1 MSNYQKANRETNWR
15 ALYIVCCYLPQI
27 KQLITGSTKWKEA
40 VQNVIFNICPEKN
53 TFWKALWNN
62 EIQDPSGFILHL
74 LRVLQYGPLQNL
86 SVRVTNI
93 TNSKVKVQYSGFK
106 DPIMAYYQLA
116 LLLYLSFRGQTA
128 EISLH
133 TVFFTDEMLSIKYNP
148 ATSGLLVF
156 PAMFIYGI

>member
-1 MSNYQKANRETNWR
+1 MSNYQKANREANWR

-40 VQNVIFNICPEKN
+40 VQNIIFNICPEKN

-93 TNSKVKVQYSGFK
+93 TNSKVKVQYSDFK
-106 DPIMAYYQLA
+106 DNIMAYYQLA
-116 LLLYLSFRGQTA
+116 LFLYLSCRGQTA
-128 EISLH
+128 GISLRA
-133 TVFFTDEMLSIKYNP
+133 VFFTDETLSIKYNP
-148 ATSGLLVF
+148 ATSSLLVF